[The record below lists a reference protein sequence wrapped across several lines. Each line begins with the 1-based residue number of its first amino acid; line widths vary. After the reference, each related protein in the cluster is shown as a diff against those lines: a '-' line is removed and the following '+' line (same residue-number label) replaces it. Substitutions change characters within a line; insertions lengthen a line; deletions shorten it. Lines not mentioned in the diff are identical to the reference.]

1 MRVDSTIPPSLP
13 FHVARA
19 YGANGGGAGGSAGG
33 VGAVQPV
40 SNRIVTT
47 PVQPVARVGS
57 GQESTSN
64 AKDSTRRLVAGVVPG
79 KVDFSADTPRPSD
92 SSALAFYR
100 HPADKNSAATS
111 VQLGRSLDVSG

>member
-1 MRVDSTIPPSLP
+1 MRVDTSIPPSLP

-19 YGANGGGAGGSAGG
+19 YGAGGG
-33 VGAVQPV
+33 VGGVQPV

-47 PVQPVARVGS
+47 PVQPVSRVGS
-57 GQESTSN
+57 GQEAESN
-64 AKDSTRRLVAGVVPG
+64 AKDATRRLVAGVVPG

-111 VQLGRSLDVSG
+111 VQIGRSLDVSG